1 MRHLPIALVAAGLLA
16 GAAGFQ
22 AHGQGMAGPYVLPN
36 DQANCT
42 DWTRKLQAGLE
53 VIGASAGAKASAQK
67 SLEAAKSAQAAGKF
81 QACATA
87 ASRGINALDAG

>member
-16 GAAGFQ
+16 GAASFQ
-22 AHGQGMAGPYVLPN
+22 AHSQMSGPYVPPN
-36 DQANCT
+36 DQADCT
-42 DWTRKLQAGLE
+42 DWTRKLEAGLE

-67 SLEAAKSAQAAGKF
+67 SLEAAKSAQSAGKF

-87 ASRGINALDAG
+87 AASGIRALDAG

>member
-22 AHGQGMAGPYVLPN
+22 AHGQMSGPYVPAN

-42 DWTRKLQAGLE
+42 DWTRKLQAGIE

-87 ASRGINALDAG
+87 ASNGIRALDAG

>member
-22 AHGQGMAGPYVLPN
+22 AHGQMAGPYVPPN

-53 VIGASAGAKASAQK
+53 VIGASPGAKASAQK

>member
-22 AHGQGMAGPYVLPN
+22 AHGQTAGPYVPPN